1 MPFIKDNGQF
11 RFTPDEDL
19 TASQIKSYFSY
30 VTRRRRKQVNE
41 SQRLSS
47 QSVATNNG
55 YRMDLNDS
63 DEEIDEENTS
73 DYDSQVAAE
82 QIADFQQIA
91 RNILKK

>member
-1 MPFIKDNGQF
+1 MPFIKDNSQF
-11 RFTPDEDL
+11 RFTPDECL
-19 TASQIKSYFSY
+19 TASQIKSYFSHL
-30 VTRRRRKQVNE
+30 TRRRRKQVNE
-41 SQRLSS
+41 SQRLFS

-55 YRMDLNDS
+55 YRMDLDDS

-82 QIADFQQIA
+82 QITDFQQIA